1 MDAATNLDK
10 KISSFGV
17 VIRDVIGNV
26 IVAAIKVSIFFFFLG
41 DVAQVEAEAMECG
54 LQVAGDAGL
63 SRLIVETDSRE
74 VANFVN
80 NK

>member
-10 KISSFGV
+10 QILSFGV
-17 VIRDVIGNV
+17 VIRDAIGNV
-26 IVAAIKVSIFFFFLG
+26 IVAAIKVSTFFFLG
-41 DVAQVEAEAMECG
+41 DVAHVEAKAMECG

-63 SRLIVETDSRE
+63 SCLIVETDSSE

-80 NK
+80 TK